1 MVHRAQALPKRL
13 QVRYRIWLET
23 IHSTHKAQFK
33 ALADLGQDPLEM
45 VIACCDSR
53 VHVTSIFGAESGEM
67 FVHRNVAALVPPYE
81 PDGAHHGTS
90 AAIEYAVQVLK
101 VRNIIVMGHS
111 QCGGVEGC
119 YRMCSGEAPDL
130 LDKESFVGRWMDLLK
145 RGYDRVP
152 EDLPEDERIARLE
165 KEAVLVSIENLLTYP
180 FVVAAVEDQRTSVHG
195 LWIDIAEGRMEAYE
209 PASRSFVKI

>member
-152 EDLPEDERIARLE
+152 EDLPENERIARLE

-180 FVVAAVEDQRTSVHG
+180 FVVEAVEDQRTSVHG

>member
-1 MVHRAQALPKRL
+1 MVHRAQILPKRL

-23 IHSTHKAQFK
+23 IHAAQKIQFR

-53 VHVTSIFGAESGEM
+53 VHVTSIFGAASGEM

-101 VRNIIVMGHS
+101 VRHIIVMGHS

-119 YRMCSGEAPDL
+119 YQMCSGHAPDL
-130 LDKESFVGRWMDLLK
+130 LEQASFVGRWMDLL
-145 RGYDRVP
+145 RPGYER
-152 EDLPEDERIARLE
+152 LPEDAPEEDRIRRLE

-180 FVVAAVEDQRTSVHG
+180 FVVEAVESGRTGVHG
-195 LWIDIAEGRMEAYE
+195 LWIDIGDGRMEAYD
-209 PASRSFVKI
+209 PASRSFVSI

>member
-130 LDKESFVGRWMDLLK
+130 LDKESFVGRWMDLLR

>member
-53 VHVTSIFGAESGEM
+53 VHVTSIFGADSGEM

-130 LDKESFVGRWMDLLK
+130 LDTESFVGRWMDLLR
-145 RGYDRVP
+145 RGYER
-152 EDLPEDERIARLE
+152 LPEDAPEADRIARLE

-180 FVVAAVEDQRTSVHG
+180 FVVEAVEDQRTSVHG

-209 PASRSFVKI
+209 PASRSFVSI

>member
-23 IHSTHKAQFK
+23 IHASHKVQFK

-130 LDKESFVGRWMDLLK
+130 LEQASFVGRWMDLLR
-145 RGYDRVP
+145 RGYER
-152 EDLPEDERIARLE
+152 LPEDAPEAERIARLE

-180 FVVAAVEDQRTSVHG
+180 FVVEAVEDQRTSVHG

-209 PASRSFVKI
+209 PASRSFVSI

>member
-195 LWIDIAEGRMEAYE
+195 LWIDIADGRMEAYE